1 MQENSYIEDLLHSG
15 VSWKERPLHFNLWT
29 SFDYCSCKLML
40 LLTSE
45 DWSGI
50 ISAIP
55 QCWKQHPWEQKIFPS
70 FNNDISTFY
79 PLSSVVFT
87 QPQSLCAVSPVID
100 HSDSGLSLNVR
111 DSRLTSQSH
120 VFVFVF
126 FFLNPRI
133 HLLTT
138 TQSHLLCSNGLK
150 VTNAQVHGNY

>member
-15 VSWKERPLHFNLWT
+15 VSWKERPLHFYLWT

-55 QCWKQHPWEQKIFPS
+55 HCCKQHPWEQKIFPS
-70 FNNDISTFY
+70 FNTDISTFY
-79 PLSSVVFT
+79 PLSSVAFT
-87 QPQSLCAVSPVID
+87 QPQSLCAVSPVTD

-111 DSRLTSQSH
+111 DSRLISQSP
-120 VFVFVF
+120 VF
-126 FFLNPRI
+126 FFNPRI

-138 TQSHLLCSNGLK
+138 IQSHLLWSNRLN
-150 VTNAQVHGNY
+150 VTNAHVHGNY